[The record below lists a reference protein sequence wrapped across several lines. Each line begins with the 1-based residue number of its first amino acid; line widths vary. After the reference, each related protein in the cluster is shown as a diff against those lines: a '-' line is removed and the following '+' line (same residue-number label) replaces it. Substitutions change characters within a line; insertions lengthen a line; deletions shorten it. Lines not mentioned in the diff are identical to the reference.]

1 MQHFF
6 DSPDKLLSSHLKIT
20 HSIQEPEMFDFEKL
34 DVYQVIKANNS
45 KVLRFIFQH
54 PTMDV
59 YIKDQWKRS
68 NLSIILNLAEGTGR
82 MSNAEKK
89 SFLTIARG
97 SVFESVALLE
107 TVKDLEMIDEALFKE
122 FYDGYE
128 QISKMLLG
136 MIRSYSTGV

>member
-1 MQHFF
+1 
-6 DSPDKLLSSHLKIT
+6 
-20 HSIQEPEMFDFEKL
+20 MFDFEKL

-82 MSNAEKK
+82 MSNTEKK
-89 SFLTIARG
+89 SLLTIARG